1 MKIFIRFLPVIMLL
15 CISTEMSAQ
24 EFEVDGIS
32 YFFDKSEDVCVVAKG
47 VYKGDVVIPATVS
60 YKGHNYTITGI
71 ADNAFV
77 NSRELKNITLP
88 STMKNL
94 GHEMF
99 LNCPMLVNINVDGQ
113 NTEYIS
119 VDGVLYSKGM
129 ISLEC
134 YPAGRIS
141 HTYMLPA
148 NVCVIMSN
156 AFCGNPYLAHIVVD
170 KENKCYTSID
180 GVLYDKEVQQV
191 VYWPIG
197 KPYDAS
203 SLPQTVTMIG
213 DDAFYK
219 RPETSIVIPD
229 NITDIGI
236 SAFSNCKNLTSLT
249 IGRSVQ
255 YLAGHVFIKCP
266 NLRTIRVRSIVP
278 PESADAPYF
287 DEKVFKKAIL
297 YVPKS
302 SLGDYKEMSDWS
314 YFKHIRVLEE

>member
-1 MKIFIRFLPVIMLL
+1 MKIFIRLLPVIMFLY
-15 CISTEMSAQ
+15 INTEMSAQ
-24 EFEVDGIS
+24 YFKVDGIN
-32 YFFDKSEDVCVVAKG
+32 YFFDKSEDVCMVAKG

-60 YKGHNYTITGI
+60 YKGHNYMITGI

-88 STMKNL
+88 STMKDVDS
-94 GHEMF
+94 EMF
-99 LNCPMLVNINVDGQ
+99 LNCPSLVNINVDSK

-119 VDGVLYSKGM
+119 VDGVLYGKEM
-129 ISLEC
+129 ISLRC

-148 NVCVIMSN
+148 KVDVIMGN

-170 KENKCYTSID
+170 KNNKCYTSID
-180 GVLYDKEVQQV
+180 GVLYDKDVEKV

-203 SLPQTVTMIG
+203 SIPPTVTMIG
-213 DDAFYK
+213 DDTFYK

-278 PESADAPYF
+278 PVGADAPYF
-287 DEKVFKKAIL
+287 DEKVFRKAVL

-314 YFKHIRVLEE
+314 YFKNIRALE